1 MDMSPADPSPA
12 NVTPQPDRVSEP
24 RKIAARLIRATG
36 LLLGSAL
43 TAIHLLIAWI
53 APPDMSHASPRSVFN
68 FYLTGPLLLF
78 FGPMFLA
85 GWIAARVERRQST
98 TPPVS

>member
-12 NVTPQPDRVSEP
+12 NVTSEPDRVSEP
-24 RKIAARLIRATG
+24 RKVAARLIRATG
-36 LLLGSAL
+36 LLLGAAL
-43 TAIHLLIAWI
+43 TAIFLLIAWL

-78 FGPMFLA
+78 FGPILLA
-85 GWIAARVERRQST
+85 GWIASRIERRQKPT
-98 TPPVS
+98 G